1 MSETQLA
8 SAILWAR
15 ICDIFISPHSIGD
28 EISHVWFKWVATSFL
43 MAFNVWMAGW
53 DDLVVTLDSQI
64 GCFHQKDVSMVRAW
78 AFSVVFWEYANDGS
92 SWHVEE
98 DKVTKK

>member
-1 MSETQLA
+1 
-8 SAILWAR
+8 
-15 ICDIFISPHSIGD
+15 
-28 EISHVWFKWVATSFL
+28 
-43 MAFNVWMAGW
+43 MAGW

>member
-1 MSETQLA
+1 
-8 SAILWAR
+8 
-15 ICDIFISPHSIGD
+15 
-28 EISHVWFKWVATSFL
+28 
-43 MAFNVWMAGW
+43 MAGW

-64 GCFHQKDVSMVRAW
+64 GCFHQKDASMVRAW